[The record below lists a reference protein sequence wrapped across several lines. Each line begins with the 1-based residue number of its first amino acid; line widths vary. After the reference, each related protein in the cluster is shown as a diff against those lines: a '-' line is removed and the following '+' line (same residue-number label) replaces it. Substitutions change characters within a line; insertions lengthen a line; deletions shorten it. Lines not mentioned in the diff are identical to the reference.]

1 VVASWKWIVDI
12 ASSLPGELILYDHD
26 ERTAHIANSARRVGK
41 GSQLIVVLTGTALAS
56 GGGGEDQ
63 PAG

>member
-1 VVASWKWIVDI
+1 
-12 ASSLPGELILYDHD
+12 LGELILYDHH
-26 ERTAHIANSARRVGK
+26 ERTARIANSARRVGK